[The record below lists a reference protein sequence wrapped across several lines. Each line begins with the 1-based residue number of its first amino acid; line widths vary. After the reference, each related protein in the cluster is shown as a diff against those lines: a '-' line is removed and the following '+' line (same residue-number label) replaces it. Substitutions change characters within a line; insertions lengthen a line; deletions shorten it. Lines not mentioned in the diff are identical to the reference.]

1 MVQILTLDQYKD
13 ALKAEGLLTGCV
25 NEGEFSRKISYVTY
39 DSREVKDG
47 TLFICK
53 GAAFKPEYLK
63 SAITDGAC
71 AYISEKEYEEG
82 GDQEAG

>member
-1 MVQILTLDQYKD
+1 MAQVLTLRQYKE
-13 ALKAEGLLTGCV
+13 ALDEAGLLKECI
-25 NEGEFSRKISYVTY
+25 NEEGFEKKIAFVTY

-63 SAITDGAC
+63 FS
-71 AYISEKEYEEG
+71 
-82 GDQEAG
+82 